1 MYKGFL
7 CNVPQ
12 TVQFGNQPLLNEYYL
27 LTFRLQGYLKI
38 STHLICCVRC
48 FISNKMHSESSADA
62 KAGMYYAAFL
72 LKEAES
78 VGCGEKSLLIPE
90 PLCKK
95 T

>member
-1 MYKGFL
+1 
-7 CNVPQ
+7 
-12 TVQFGNQPLLNEYYL
+12 
-27 LTFRLQGYLKI
+27 
-38 STHLICCVRC
+38 
-48 FISNKMHSESSADA
+48 MHSESSADA